1 MFLDRLNNDDN
12 LFEREFEI
20 IKNKYPIKDCNKVHD
35 FISENR
41 GLIIILNK
49 TEALLSQHAPY
60 VSRVY
65 MELDGDPLFTP
76 QLLFF
81 VRAFKSD
88 FGNGF
93 KKDVNKINSGL
104 NPMLLKLNLGLEFIF
119 DGMVHEE

>member
-1 MFLDRLNNDDN
+1 MMITCLKGN
-12 LFEREFEI
+12 LKLSKINILLKIAIRFT
-20 IKNKYPIKDCNKVHD
+20 
-35 FISENR
+35 ISSVKIR

-49 TEALLSQHAPY
+49 TGALLSQHAPY

>member
-49 TEALLSQHAPY
+49 TGALLSQHAPY

-76 QLLFF
+76 PIIILCQSF
-81 VRAFKSD
+81 
-88 FGNGF
+88 
-93 KKDVNKINSGL
+93 
-104 NPMLLKLNLGLEFIF
+104 
-119 DGMVHEE
+119 